1 MVVSCER
8 FVVTVK
14 YLLMYVP
21 IYILLNVIK
30 CKLLVIILK

>member
-1 MVVSCER
+1 MVASRKC
-8 FVVTVK
+8 FVLAVK